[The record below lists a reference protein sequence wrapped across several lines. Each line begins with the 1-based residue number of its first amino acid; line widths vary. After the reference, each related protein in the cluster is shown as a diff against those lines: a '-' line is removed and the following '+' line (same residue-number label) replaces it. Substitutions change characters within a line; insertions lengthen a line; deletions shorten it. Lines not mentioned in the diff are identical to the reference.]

1 MEILRKWFKR
11 YLSDPQVFILALLLL
26 AGFAV
31 VISLGHM
38 LAPVLASV
46 VLAYLLDG
54 VVERLQRWRLPR
66 IAAVSL
72 VFLVFMMLVVL
83 ILFGLVPHLFHQIT
97 QLFQQLPVMISKGQ
111 ASLLRLPEQYPGFI
125 SEQQVREIITGL
137 RSEITSM
144 GQKVLSLSLASAID
158 IIALLVYVILVPVL
172 VFFFLKDKYRIFAW
186 LKDQLP
192 NDLGLSTRVWHEV
205 NAQIANYVRGKAWE
219 ILIVGAVSY
228 VTFTIMGLQYA
239 MLLATVVGLSVII
252 PYIGAAA
259 ATVPVAMIA
268 YFQWGWGGNF
278 AYLMLAYGIIQLLDG
293 NVLVPLLFSEV
304 VDLHPVAIIV
314 AVLVFGGIWGFWG
327 IFFAI
332 PLATLVKAVLKALP
346 RDTDTPPAG
355 VVIEPAKE

>member
-11 YLSDPQVFILALLLL
+11 YLTDPQVIILALLLL
-26 AGFAV
+26 VGFAV

-54 VVERLQRWRLPR
+54 VVERLQRWHMPR

-72 VFLVFMMLVVL
+72 VFLVFMMAVVL

-97 QLFQQLPVMISKGQ
+97 QLFQQLPAMISKGQ

-125 SEQQVREIITGL
+125 SEQQVHEIMTAL
-137 RSEITSM
+137 RGEITSM
-144 GQKVLSLSLASAID
+144 GQKVLSLSLASVID
-158 IIALLVYVILVPVL
+158 IIAVLVYVILVPVL

-205 NAQIANYVRGKAWE
+205 NVQIANYVRGKAWE
-219 ILIVGAVSY
+219 ILIVSAVSY
-228 VTFTIMGLQYA
+228 VTFAIMGLQYA

-252 PYIGAAA
+252 PYIGAAVV
-259 ATVPVAMIA
+259 TVPIALIA
-268 YFQWGWGGNF
+268 YFQWGWGANF
-278 AYLMLAYGIIQLLDG
+278 AYLMLAYGVIQMLDG

-332 PLATLVKAVLKALP
+332 PLATLVQAVLKALP
-346 RDTDTPPAG
+346 RDTDSPPAIAK
-355 VVIEPAKE
+355 IEAAE